1 MRESVSLTQISAK
14 LLVLAVRPDDVPAG
28 GAVCEER
35 FQNRARIASLE
46 ALDEAIGERGGG
58 TVGGHV
64 TVRLSNVV
72 LRSCLD
78 ANTLSRLVARTQC
91 ADGLRKRI
99 AP

>member
-35 FQNRARIASLE
+35 FQNRVRIASLE
-46 ALDEAIGERGGG
+46 VLNEAISGRSGR
-58 TVGGHV
+58 TVGGYV
-64 TVRLSNVV
+64 TVRLSNAS
-72 LRSCLD
+72 LRSCLH

-91 ADGLRKRI
+91 AGGLHKRI
-99 AP
+99 AL